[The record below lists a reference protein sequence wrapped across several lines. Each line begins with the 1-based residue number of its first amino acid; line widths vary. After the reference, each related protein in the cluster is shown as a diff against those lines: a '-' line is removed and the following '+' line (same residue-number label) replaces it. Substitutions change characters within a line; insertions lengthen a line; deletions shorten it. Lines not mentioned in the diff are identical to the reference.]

1 MKKTTMILCL
11 IVTLA
16 LALLSGCTFQHGTT
30 RDIVQGWDRGIIWS
44 HMYLKNDHNTAYC
57 FDQDSFNVI
66 FDEAQKTQKE
76 VIVTYETYLVRG
88 TFCLAAEGY
97 EKVIVTGVK
106 FA

>member
-1 MKKTTMILCL
+1 MKKIIVICL
-11 IVTLA
+11 IVILA

-30 RDIVQGWDRGIIWS
+30 RDIVQGYDQGIIWK

-57 FDQDSFNVI
+57 FDDNSFSVI

-76 VIVTYETYLVRG
+76 VIITYETYFFRG
-88 TFCLAAEGY
+88 FFCSAAEGY